1 MYESA
6 LTHLVFLAVYFKH
19 RYGAF
24 SVHFISWRMLPHTLG
39 LKKTIKKRF
48 KSIYTV
54 GVAVVTTPVC
64 DSHHV
69 SPEDGLAL
77 HVLETEFTHVE
88 ATQAGVLLGI
98 GRVVP
103 GVQLVAPKQDGL
115 DHVTALRDLTLD
127 AQLLLRAGQNQE
139 AN

>member
-1 MYESA
+1 MNS
-6 LTHLVFLAVYFKH
+6 VSRLAANKEK
-19 RYGAF
+19 RYWDGE
-24 SVHFISWRMLPHTLG
+24 
-39 LKKTIKKRF
+39 KTIFVVLLGSSVALPCVNRNPLWR
-48 KSIYTV
+48 SIYTV
-54 GVAVVTTPVC
+54 VVAVVTTPVC